1 MKLNLEAAS
10 VSRSPARA
18 RVSQASACG
27 LALALALPCVLA
39 GCGKPPS
46 GQPHEMAVQT
56 ERARS
61 LEGLNRRGDAAYM
74 AIVRAE
80 NETDLSFKL
89 GGIVDIIGP
98 ETGFDWKEGTPVKE
112 GAMLANLKPS
122 EFVNALNSA
131 KAQAELATKQ
141 LGRLRKLR
149 ESDTISPQ
157 EMDVAEANYRTAQ
170 AQLDQA
176 SQNLKDS
183 QLRASID
190 GMVLARYV
198 NAGMTV
204 PAGQRVLRF
213 AGTATMQVEL
223 GVPDRLVSFFSPG
236 KEVEVEISS
245 LEGRP
250 PFRGRVSEVGVAA
263 SQEGRLFR
271 VVVKVPNPESVI
283 RSGMTATVRVGGQ
296 PRVGPGAVLVPL
308 SALITCPAPSGNST
322 SDACQLAVF
331 VVEGGKAARRLVRT
345 DDIIKNSIIVTDG
358 LKAGEEV
365 VTSGASFLYDGQ
377 PLIVLRDAPN
387 GD

>member
-18 RVSQASACG
+18 RVSQALACG

-98 ETGFDWKEGTPVKE
+98 ETGSDWKEGTPVKE

-157 EMDVAEANYRTAQ
+157 EMDVTGGQLPDGASTTGPGQSEPQRLPTAR
-170 AQLDQA
+170 LDQR
-176 SQNLKDS
+176 N
-183 QLRASID
+183 
-190 GMVLARYV
+190 G
-198 NAGMTV
+198 AGPIRQCRDDRSRGTTRV
-204 PAGQRVLRF
+204 ALCGNRHDAGGAGGAGPAGRF
-213 AGTATMQVEL
+213 FLAGQ
-223 GVPDRLVSFFSPG
+223 GSG
-236 KEVEVEISS
+236 VEITS

-263 SQEGRLFR
+263 SQDGRLFR
-271 VVVKVPNPESVI
+271 VVIKVPNPEGVI
-283 RSGMTATVRVGGQ
+283 RSGMTATVRVG
-296 PRVGPGAVLVPL
+296 ASLDSVPARCWCR
-308 SALITCPAPSGNST
+308 SRPSSPAPHPAGTRRVMRPSWPCSSSRAERRRGGWSGPTT
-322 SDACQLAVF
+322 SS
-331 VVEGGKAARRLVRT
+331 RT
-345 DDIIKNSIIVTDG
+345 RSSSPTG
-358 LKAGEEV
+358 
-365 VTSGASFLYDGQ
+365 
-377 PLIVLRDAPN
+377 
-387 GD
+387 